1 MAKKTKPTFKDTPVA
16 ELTKLRGEKRE
27 ELRVL
32 RFASAGSRPKDT
44 TEPKMARK
52 VIARVETELSKR
64 RIIAAK

>member
-1 MAKKTKPTFKDTPVA
+1 MAKKTKPTFKDTPTA

-44 TEPKMARK
+44 NEPKAARK
-52 VIARVETELSKR
+52 VIARIETELSKR
-64 RIIAAK
+64 RIAAK